1 MANFSQR
8 YRNLNLNIEKT
19 LNSPLDS
26 SFELQLQNVVKML
39 RKSNKTTSD
48 SKEMLDFNPKVINN
62 RVKFEEI

>member
-1 MANFSQR
+1 VANFSQR